1 MQCDYVV
8 KAKFWENIY
17 RKAYGFSSGLAI
29 PNHFQPEESRAV
41 GQTLPASTK
50 ALEHVGVLLSRL
62 YSLRGGY
69 TLRRSWPTPQDTDT
83 YGVLQSYFKRFFR
96 IGLVTKHRL

>member
-1 MQCDYVV
+1 MEYEYLV

-29 PNHFQPEESRAV
+29 ANHFQLEESRAV

-50 ALEHVGVLLSRL
+50 ALEHVRVLLGRL
-62 YSLRGGY
+62 SGIRGGY

-83 YGVLQSYFKRFFR
+83 FGVLQSYFKPFFR
-96 IGLVTKHRL
+96 IGLETKHRL